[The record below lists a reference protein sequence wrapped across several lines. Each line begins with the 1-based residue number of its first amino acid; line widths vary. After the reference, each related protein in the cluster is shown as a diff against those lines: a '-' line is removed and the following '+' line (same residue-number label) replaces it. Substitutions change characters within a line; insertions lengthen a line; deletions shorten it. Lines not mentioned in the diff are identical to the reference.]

1 MNPVDR
7 MKTACEFLHVVLPN
21 SVPYYSASQ
30 KSTNGFRNHPVT
42 SIEEL
47 AATAFAAS
55 DAGSDAYFGL
65 SGFAQREVIDKTG
78 KSTFRTQENAITQ
91 RCLWADIDV
100 GESGA
105 KYPNTQSA
113 LQALEDF
120 IRVTG
125 LSQPT
130 VTASGGGGLHAYFP
144 FTEQIDTE
152 RWHCMAT
159 QLKELAKRHGFRID
173 PARATDAASVLR
185 VPGTR
190 NFKYDPPREVTLLHF
205 SSPVPAEEMET
216 LLTQALETAPP
227 LPVPTDKNLK
237 NVSTQAALPPPLI
250 PENIFGLQPYVAKA
264 IEDEM
269 QGLATTPE
277 GGRRKKLL
285 SVVAKLGGFVSTGNL
300 TEEILRARAEKAFQK
315 CHPKDFDTPE
325 VKKEFTEA
333 FREALAYGMKC
344 PREIPDPLPPGFS
357 LVQSGPDAGLW
368 YAPPP
373 KDERDQPTKIRLGT
387 PIEVLELVR
396 DGSSEGWG
404 RRVKW
409 HDPDGVP
416 HCRVIPDELL
426 AGNESAKWLSTF
438 ASGGWVLQGGGRN
451 SVELLKRYL
460 TNCQPTRRLLC
471 IPRTGWADDC
481 QAFVLPDKVI
491 PEAKSETIIL
501 YPQPVRNPYSQ
512 EGTFE
517 EWKNTI
523 GTWCRGNSRFLVALC
538 MAFAGTLLKVFG
550 QESGGVN
557 FYGQSSG
564 GKSTIACAAASVW
577 GKGSVGDGFV
587 QTWRTTDN
595 ALENTCTTYSDTLL
609 ILDELGQ
616 VSEKILGGIAY
627 MISGGQGKGRAQRDA
642 SERSKKI
649 WNIFTLSTGEMTLA
663 DKLLED
669 GKKPQA
675 GQAVRLLD
683 IPADAGAGYGCFE
696 NLHGFSS
703 AAAFADAVK
712 QAAATHYGHAGPLF
726 IEKLIQSP
734 DTVKALAKALPA
746 VVEKL
751 CGGNADGQ
759 VKRWANRFALVALA
773 GLLAI
778 RCGVLLVSKQEIG
791 SAVQKCFD
799 AWLTARGGKGAL
811 EELQL
816 LERVRQFLE
825 THGASRFENLDFSPM
840 PGGSVCY
847 NRAGFKS
854 VTAGRMNYYLTDAA
868 FKKEICQGMD
878 EKRAAQVLADAGYLV
893 KEGRRFKCKLTK
905 DHPEAGRKRYYR
917 LCLPDAEPLM
927 AEPIPPLDGV
937 PPSSECPTA
946 PCNPIP

>member
-1 MNPVDR
+1 
-7 MKTACEFLHVVLPN
+7 
-21 SVPYYSASQ
+21 
-30 KSTNGFRNHPVT
+30 
-42 SIEEL
+42 
-47 AATAFAAS
+47 
-55 DAGSDAYFGL
+55 
-65 SGFAQREVIDKTG
+65 
-78 KSTFRTQENAITQ
+78 
-91 RCLWADIDV
+91 
-100 GESGA
+100 
-105 KYPNTQSA
+105 
-113 LQALEDF
+113 
-120 IRVTG
+120 
-125 LSQPT
+125 
-130 VTASGGGGLHAYFP
+130 
-144 FTEQIDTE
+144 
-152 RWHCMAT
+152 
-159 QLKELAKRHGFRID
+159 
-173 PARATDAASVLR
+173 
-185 VPGTR
+185 
-190 NFKYDPPREVTLLHF
+190 
-205 SSPVPAEEMET
+205 
-216 LLTQALETAPP
+216 
-227 LPVPTDKNLK
+227 
-237 NVSTQAALPPPLI
+237 
-250 PENIFGLQPYVAKA
+250 
-264 IEDEM
+264 
-269 QGLATTPE
+269 
-277 GGRRKKLL
+277 
-285 SVVAKLGGFVSTGNL
+285 
-300 TEEILRARAEKAFQK
+300 
-315 CHPKDFDTPE
+315 
-325 VKKEFTEA
+325 
-333 FREALAYGMKC
+333 
-344 PREIPDPLPPGFS
+344 
-357 LVQSGPDAGLW
+357 
-368 YAPPP
+368 
-373 KDERDQPTKIRLGT
+373 
-387 PIEVLELVR
+387 
-396 DGSSEGWG
+396 
-404 RRVKW
+404 
-409 HDPDGVP
+409 
-416 HCRVIPDELL
+416 
-426 AGNESAKWLSTF
+426 
-438 ASGGWVLQGGGRN
+438 
-451 SVELLKRYL
+451 
-460 TNCQPTRRLLC
+460 
-471 IPRTGWADDC
+471 
-481 QAFVLPDKVI
+481 
-491 PEAKSETIIL
+491 
-501 YPQPVRNPYSQ
+501 
-512 EGTFE
+512 
-517 EWKNTI
+517 
-523 GTWCRGNSRFLVALC
+523 
-538 MAFAGTLLKVFG
+538 
-550 QESGGVN
+550 
-557 FYGQSSG
+557 
-564 GKSTIACAAASVW
+564 
-577 GKGSVGDGFV
+577 
-587 QTWRTTDN
+587 
-595 ALENTCTTYSDTLL
+595 
-609 ILDELGQ
+609 
-616 VSEKILGGIAY
+616 

-759 VKRWANRFALVALA
+759 VKRAANRFALVALA